1 MKKIY
6 KRLIPMFLIILL
18 AGSFLL
24 YAGKYYH
31 ADETA
36 LQALGSG
43 ETVTVSGAGETVT
56 VSATGYGWYFNGP
69 SEENLLCFYPGA
81 KIEETAYAPLLRMLA
96 ARGMDVCLVKM
107 PFRFAFFGTNKAE
120 KVLAGYDHP
129 NKYIGGHSL
138 GGAMAAV
145 YAADHAGT
153 LSGVILLAAYP
164 TKPLGDVP
172 ALISIYG
179 SEDGILNTDRVLSG
193 RAYAPDRY
201 TETVIAGGNHAQFG
215 NYGEQRGD
223 GATAVSREEQQ
234 EQTVTVILQNVNT

>member
-1 MKKIY
+1 MKKIW
-6 KRLIPMFLIILL
+6 KRFIPVFLAIIL
-18 AGSFLL
+18 AGSFFL
-24 YAGKYYH
+24 YAGNYYH

-36 LQALGSG
+36 RQALLSG
-43 ETVTVSGAGETVT
+43 DTVT
-56 VSATGYGWYFNGP
+56 VSATGYGWFFNGP

-96 ARGMDVCLVKM
+96 ERGMDVCLVKM
-107 PFRFAFFGTNKAE
+107 PFRFAFFGVSKAE

-138 GGAMAAV
+138 GGAMAAI
-145 YAADHAGT
+145 YAADHAET
-153 LSGVILLAAYP
+153 LSGAILLAAYP
-164 TKPLGDVP
+164 TKPLGDVQ

-193 RAYAPDRY
+193 RAYAPGRY
-201 TETVIAGGNHAQFG
+201 TETVIAGGNHARFG

-223 GATAVSREEQQ
+223 GTAAVSREEQQ
-234 EQTVTVILQNVNT
+234 EQTVTVILRNVNT